1 MIINPESFDLIIL
14 LKVKGF
20 VNVMAKFFILL
31 SGLEIMLEKYP
42 LLMGIKDDISIWK
55 SKSYIS

>member
-20 VNVMAKFFILL
+20 INVMAKFFILS

-42 LLMGIKDDISIWK
+42 LLMGLKRIFQCGSPNLT
-55 SKSYIS
+55 

>member
-20 VNVMAKFFILL
+20 VNVMAKFFILS
-31 SGLEIMLEKYP
+31 SGLEIMLEKYEV
-42 LLMGIKDDISIWK
+42 KDDISMLKFLSDKI
-55 SKSYIS
+55 